1 MNEQEIGKEMSAPV
15 PFTPIDQHLFESR
28 TIFVTGI
35 VTSELSHKTNRELL
49 ALDKANPN
57 APIILWINSPGG
69 EVDSGFAIYDMIQF
83 IRPKVITVVAGMAA
97 SMGSVISLAAEKEN
111 RLALPNAHI
120 LIHQPLIGG
129 VIKGQ
134 ASDIDIHAKRIIEL
148 KKKMH
153 HLYSDRTGTPIEIYQ
168 ELMERDKSL
177 NVDEAIKLG
186 LISQTILSR
195 NDLET
200 KVTLLK

>member
-1 MNEQEIGKEMSAPV
+1 MNEQEIEKEISSPS

-28 TIFVTGI
+28 TVFVTGV
-35 VTSELSHKTNRELL
+35 VTSELSHKINRELL
-49 ALDKANPN
+49 ALDKTNPN
-57 APIILWINSPGG
+57 TPIILWINSPGG

-83 IRPKVITVVAGMAA
+83 IRPKVITVIAGMAA

-129 VIKGQ
+129 VIRGQ

-153 HLYSDRTGTPIEIYQ
+153 KLYSERTGTPVETYQ

-186 LISQTILSR
+186 LISKKISSR
-195 NDLET
+195 NDLD
-200 KVTLLK
+200 KMMK